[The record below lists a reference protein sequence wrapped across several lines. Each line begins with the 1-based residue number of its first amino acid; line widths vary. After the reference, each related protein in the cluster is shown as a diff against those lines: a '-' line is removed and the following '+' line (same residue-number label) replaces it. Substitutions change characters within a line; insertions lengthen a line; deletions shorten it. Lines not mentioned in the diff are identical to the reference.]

1 MQNNLGYLIID
12 AIKKLY
18 PTINGGYSYKQ
29 NEMNFDEALFW
40 ENQEFPK
47 PTWEQI
53 EKVLPIVKLEKAKEE
68 KLEQLQENYK
78 IAMSQPHTIVNA
90 PLLDKLNKPIGFTD
104 AFFVL
109 KDPDSL
115 KQETTIITAGLQ
127 LSILKYFEILNP
139 DKHQEYLMRALNSAI
154 PIPYA
159 TKNKE
164 GNEVKIALTGAEV
177 FNIFKHLFQRVQT
190 TSSKFDNVKNQIE
203 NAKSIEELN
212 KINISL

>member
-1 MQNNLGYLIID
+1 MNTYFLKEISTQQIFTFQENESPFNL
-12 AIKKLY
+12 
-18 PTINGGYSYKQ
+18 
-29 NEMNFDEALFW
+29 ELFT
-40 ENQEFPK
+40 K
-47 PTWEQI
+47 PTNI
-53 EKVLPIVKLEKAKEE
+53 EIQNHLLEKAKVE

-190 TSSKFDNVKNQIE
+190 TSSKFDNVRNEIE

-212 KINISL
+212 KINITFN